1 VQNCAPERQG
11 VHHLRKS
18 EAQTT
23 AGVNMARIAGVDLPN
38 EKRLDIALT
47 YLYGVGRSNVVNV
60 LKDAQV
66 DGARR
71 VKTLTDEEVNKIA
84 KILEKGYT
92 VEGDLRKE
100 VSDNIKRL
108 IEIRSY
114 RGSRHVKKLPAR
126 GQRTR
131 SNARTK
137 RGKRMTIGA
146 MKKDD
151 RIRTETAA
159 PPAGEPAAE
168 SKKE

>member
-1 VQNCAPERQG
+1 
-11 VHHLRKS
+11 
-18 EAQTT
+18 
-23 AGVNMARIAGVDLPN
+23 MARIAGVDLPN

-47 YLYGVGRSNVVNV
+47 YLYGVGRSNVVGI
-60 LKDAQV
+60 LKTAEI

-71 VKTLTDEEVNKIA
+71 VKTLTDEETNRIA
-84 KILEKGYT
+84 KILEKGFT

-114 RGSRHVKKLPAR
+114 RGSRHAKKLPSR

-137 RGKRMTIGA
+137 RGKRATVGA

-151 RIRTETAA
+151 RIKTETAA
-159 PPAGEPAAE
+159 APAAAE
-168 SKKE
+168 PKK